1 MKRVVVIADLHCGH
15 RVGLTPPGYQE
26 GQRTLRDKHDHKTK
40 FLNRCAASQKECW
53 MAYKAIMADLQPIH
67 LLIVNGDAIDG
78 RGEKSGGTE
87 LITGDRDEQC
97 SMAVE
102 SIMLAKAKHIA
113 MCYGTAYHAGQEE
126 DWEDQIA
133 RRVKADKIGSH
144 EWPSVNGLIFD
155 VKHFVGSSSI
165 PHGRA
170 TAVKREALWNTIWA
184 EARKQPQA
192 RVIVRSHVHYFEFNG
207 NVRQLCMTTPALQ
220 AMGTKF
226 GARKCSGIVDWGVT
240 YFDVDKDGYY
250 KHEWCCPPDLTCQV
264 AKEDKY

>member
-1 MKRVVVIADLHCGH
+1 MKRVVVIADMHCGH

-26 GQRTLRDKHDHKTK
+26 GTRTLRDKADHKTSK
-40 FLNRCAASQKECW
+40 LNAMAKVQKQCW
-53 MAYKAIMADLQPIH
+53 TAYAAIMASLQPIH
-67 LLIVNGDAIDG
+67 LLIVNGDCIDG

-97 SMAVE
+97 QMAVE
-102 SIMLAKAKHIA
+102 CVMAAKAKYIV
-113 MCYGTAYHAGQEE
+113 MTYGTGYHTGDKE
-126 DWEDQIA
+126 DWEDMIA

-170 TAVKREALWNTIWA
+170 TAIKRAALWNTIWA
-184 EARKQPQA
+184 EAKLQPKA
-192 RVIVRSHVHYFEFNG
+192 RIILRSHVHYFEGNFNA
-207 NVRQLCMTTPALQ
+207 RQLCMTTPALQ

-226 GARKCSGIVDWGVT
+226 GSRKCEGIVNWGVV
-240 YFDVDKDGYY
+240 YFDVEADGTYDW
-250 KHEWCCPPDLTCQV
+250 HSVLPELTGQA